1 MLNPLELHRYLKAS
15 ADKAD
20 LRIAYED
27 TVAPRT
33 DGKTVWLPRVSIFTT
48 KDQAKELMHFVNHE
62 ASHIRFSDFSLL
74 GKSGLTAGKSMLG
87 ALWNLL
93 EDHRVDY
100 LNGKEYMGDREVG
113 DFSYGINASKA
124 VTNISKQLQESNPD
138 AADILLSA
146 IAFDAHIKKELYPNA
161 EQVRDAAQKL
171 FSPRAKEYYDKLT
184 SGDYGDV
191 LRNIRGTREL
201 EGSEETLELSERLFK
216 EVYKLDP
223 EEEKKQC
230 QKQAEEKE
238 KQRQKDNGKGEEGE
252 GSAGETDKK
261 EVEVD
266 DMQDGKMESGDG
278 GAAYSKKYKIINVD
292 YSKLLPQTHFVDYNE
307 HMNNTGQHLN
317 FKTKREMGD
326 DFQQIPWNEYK
337 VKDYTKKSTANMG
350 SFVFKPNFGLTAGI
364 NKLIQGVGFDGFAN
378 KVRTKL
384 QIRAKG
390 RMQYGTKS
398 GKLHKASLFRV
409 TMKDAHG
416 FNERVFKKQIK
427 SDVLDTCVQI
437 VVDVSGSMGGHKI
450 MHAAAAAS
458 LLNQTI
464 GNVLH
469 VPTEIVAFS
478 SSGVSSMF
486 VIRAFDSTLVA
497 TDEII
502 NRFGDASH
510 YMAGNSD
517 GEAILWCYNRIVRRK
532 EKRKVMIVL
541 SDGSPSDGRP
551 GDIHHYTMKVVKEI
565 EKDHRVDIVGIG
577 IMDKNVEIFYK
588 ENYVLYTVDEIEPAL
603 LKLIDK
609 KLV

>member
-1 MLNPLELHRYLKAS
+1 
-15 ADKAD
+15 
-20 LRIAYED
+20 
-27 TVAPRT
+27 
-33 DGKTVWLPRVSIFTT
+33 
-48 KDQAKELMHFVNHE
+48 
-62 ASHIRFSDFSLL
+62 
-74 GKSGLTAGKSMLG
+74 
-87 ALWNLL
+87 
-93 EDHRVDY
+93 
-100 LNGKEYMGDREVG
+100 
-113 DFSYGINASKA
+113 
-124 VTNISKQLQESNPD
+124 
-138 AADILLSA
+138 
-146 IAFDAHIKKELYPNA
+146 
-161 EQVRDAAQKL
+161 
-171 FSPRAKEYYDKLT
+171 
-184 SGDYGDV
+184 
-191 LRNIRGTREL
+191 
-201 EGSEETLELSERLFK
+201 
-216 EVYKLDP
+216 
-223 EEEKKQC
+223 
-230 QKQAEEKE
+230 
-238 KQRQKDNGKGEEGE
+238 
-252 GSAGETDKK
+252 
-261 EVEVD
+261 
-266 DMQDGKMESGDG
+266 
-278 GAAYSKKYKIINVD
+278 
-292 YSKLLPQTHFVDYNE
+292 
-307 HMNNTGQHLN
+307 
-317 FKTKREMGD
+317 
-326 DFQQIPWNEYK
+326 
-337 VKDYTKKSTANMG
+337 
-350 SFVFKPNFGLTAGI
+350 
-364 NKLIQGVGFDGFAN
+364 
-378 KVRTKL
+378 
-384 QIRAKG
+384 
-390 RMQYGTKS
+390 
-398 GKLHKASLFRV
+398 
-409 TMKDAHG
+409 
-416 FNERVFKKQIK
+416 
-427 SDVLDTCVQI
+427 